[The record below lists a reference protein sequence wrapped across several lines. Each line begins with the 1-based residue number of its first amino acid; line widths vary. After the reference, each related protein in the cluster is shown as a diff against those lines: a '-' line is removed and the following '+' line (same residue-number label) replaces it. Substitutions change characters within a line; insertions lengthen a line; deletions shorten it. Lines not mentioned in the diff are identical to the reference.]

1 MLVNLAIGD
10 VISCCASVRLDFGAC
25 GEVEDGLK
33 SPFELYD
40 VSAKGLMQELARE
53 CLLSN

>member
-10 VISCCASVRLDFGAC
+10 VIDGCASVRLDLGAC

-40 VSAKGLMQELARE
+40 VSAKGLMQELACEFR
-53 CLLSN
+53 LSE